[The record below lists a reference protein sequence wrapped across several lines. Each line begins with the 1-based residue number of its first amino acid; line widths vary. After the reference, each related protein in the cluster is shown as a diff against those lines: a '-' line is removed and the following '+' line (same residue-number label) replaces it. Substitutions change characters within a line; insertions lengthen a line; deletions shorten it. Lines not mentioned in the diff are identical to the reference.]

1 MSSFVI
7 GVLDTLT
14 TLTTTIAALAQTTAP
29 AGGGGATTQPAEPP
43 GIMQIF
49 RSPMVLPILLLLVL
63 YIFMFRSKKA
73 QERKKQD
80 MLTGMKR
87 GDRIQTIGGILG
99 KVVEAEED
107 KVLVKVDENSNTK
120 IWFSRSAIHRVITD
134 EGAAAKEKAESK

>member
-14 TLTTTIAALAQTTAP
+14 TIAQATTAP
-29 AGGGGATTQPAEPP
+29 AGGGGGATTQPAEPP

-80 MLTGMKR
+80 MLENMKR

-134 EGAAAKEKAESK
+134 EGAAREKAESK